1 MKIFSLENVIRI
13 TEELGKLYAERELL
27 EVCTKEYYEM
37 NAKINKMH
45 KVQSMINEFIE
56 D

>member
-1 MKIFSLENVIRI
+1 MKIFSLENIIRI
-13 TEELGKLYAERELL
+13 TEELDRLYAEREKL
-27 EVCTKEYYEM
+27 EEGTKEYYEL

-45 KVQSMINEFIE
+45 KVQSMVNEYIE